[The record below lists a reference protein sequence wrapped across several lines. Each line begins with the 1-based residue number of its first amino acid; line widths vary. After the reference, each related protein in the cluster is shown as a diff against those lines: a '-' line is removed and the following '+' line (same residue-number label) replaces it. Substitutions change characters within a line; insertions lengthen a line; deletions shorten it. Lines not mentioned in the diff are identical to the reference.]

1 MVILLVTEQTD
12 DDNLDVRGGLTTT
25 LLIMVSY
32 RLLRGIDRERKKRKL
47 TDIISLAQKGAHD
60 TQ

>member
-1 MVILLVTEQTD
+1 MIV
-12 DDNLDVRGGLTTT
+12 VRGGPTTT

-47 TDIISLAQKGAHD
+47 TDIISLAQKGAHH